1 MSNLDKS
8 IASLVK
14 FNNGQFKSPKQAKLF
29 LSKAV
34 DGVYYSSGGNMYG
47 NSFRHAY
54 HLGNNGV
61 IKVVKMLGKGKEKT
75 VWTPDTTDGWKKS
88 NEIRQ
93 QRKELAAWINKA
105 GAIHNKYEQ
114 TITKMAMNKETM
126 HLVVPRAKRL
136 KAFGELIAQAQEKFD
151 NLPVK

>member
-14 FNNGQFKSPKQAKLF
+14 FNNGQFKSEKQAKLF

-34 DGVYYSSGGNMYG
+34 DGVYYSSGGSMYG
-47 NSFRHAY
+47 NTFRHAY
-54 HLGNNGV
+54 QLGPRGV
-61 IKVVKMLGKGKEKT
+61 EKVVKMLGKGKKKT
-75 VWTPDTTDGWKKS
+75 VWTPDQTGAWKQS
-88 NEIRQ
+88 NENRQ
-93 QRKELAAWINKA
+93 KRKELAAWINKA
-105 GAIHNKYEQ
+105 QAIYNKYEK

-136 KAFGELIAQAQEKFD
+136 KAFEDMIEQAREKFES
-151 NLPVK
+151 LPHK